1 MVSFNYIKGIKMK
14 FLLSSI
20 LSAFLLI
27 SLAAIAADKDYTQT
41 QNKVD
46 DRDNAPKPYPSQ
58 SEQKKDLKSSDKS
71 GTHPEGHR
79 QGSTSSGSDSSHQGS
94 GSAGSGSTGAGPGSS
109 DSGSGSAGTGT
120 SGGSSSRN

>member
-1 MVSFNYIKGIKMK
+1 MK
-14 FLLSSI
+14 TLLASI
-20 LSAFLLI
+20 LSGFLLI
-27 SLAAIAADKDYTQT
+27 SVSVFAADKDYTQT

-79 QGSTSSGSDSSHQGS
+79 PGSTGS
-94 GSAGSGSTGAGPGSS
+94 GSGSMDTGGSS
-109 DSGSGSAGTGT
+109 DSGTGSAGTGT